1 MKQQQR
7 MAIMKDLMKK
17 MRSEGRMDAKNR
29 WWVTEILATDCEK
42 VRIHAGW
49 EDAIQKWHELLQY
62 MKKKDEKDKWR
73 RCISA
78 RWRR

>member
-7 MAIMKDLMKK
+7 MAIMKDLMKN

-42 VRIHAGW
+42 AWIHAGW
-49 EDAIQKWHELLQY
+49 EDTMQKWHELLEH
-62 MKKKDEKDKWR
+62 MNKKDEKEKW
-73 RCISA
+73 S
-78 RWRR
+78 